1 MGGVV
6 DILGGRSF
14 ASLWYWLAFS
24 VAWTWV
30 GRGALGIPTDLVRR
44 IHAAGGRADGDG
56 PAPGLRDDALL
67 LLDWLSLVTPRWQV
81 GARDGMVLIAA
92 AAFVLSALA
101 VLGFAYGRETAQAM
115 VLLLGPLALAGAL
128 RVRLAAQLRTVLAAA
143 EAGRLAPD
151 AAAAQAGARIV
162 AHLRTVRALSLAAV
176 ALAAVWGTLWMLRHP
191 NGL

>member
-44 IHAAGGRADGDG
+44 IHAAGRPTGDVA
-56 PAPGLRDDALL
+56 APGLRDDALL

-128 RVRLAAQLRTVLAAA
+128 RVRLAARLRTVLAAA

-162 AHLRTVRALSLAAV
+162 AHLRTIRALSLAAV